1 MHNFCIGEL
10 PEGEEI
16 TIPKVLDVDTL
27 NIVNHADGNV
37 ELEDIAHRNLTNLP
51 LALMH
56 GGEHFDDITHN
67 EREKHK
73 RRNPDELTPRRLLHD
88 HVLNS
93 HMKQPLP
100 RKN

>member
-1 MHNFCIGEL
+1 LHNFCIGEL

-67 EREKHK
+67 KCKKHK
-73 RRNPDELTPRRLLHD
+73 R
-88 HVLNS
+88 
-93 HMKQPLP
+93 
-100 RKN
+100 